1 MTEEEKRNHR
11 VCFTGHR
18 PEKLLRTQE
27 EIRTELEICI
37 RQAIQE
43 GLTIFITGMAQG
55 VDLWAAEIVLA
66 LRREGQ
72 PVKLVCAVPFEGC
85 EKSWSPHWKETYRT
99 VLREADLVH
108 ILCPGYTRFCYALR
122 NRWMVDHAARLI
134 AVSNGSKGGTQNTMA
149 YARKKAVPIVYI
161 KG

>member
-1 MTEEEKRNHR
+1 MTEEEKKKYC

-27 EIRTELEICI
+27 EIQQELEICI
-37 RQAIQE
+37 RQAIQD
-43 GLTIFITGMAQG
+43 GFPIFITGMAQG

-85 EKSWSPHWKETYRT
+85 EKKPSRLFIE
-99 VLREADLVH
+99 EA
-108 ILCPGYTRFCYALR
+108 
-122 NRWMVDHAARLI
+122 N
-134 AVSNGSKGGTQNTMA
+134 SK
-149 YARKKAVPIVYI
+149 
-161 KG
+161 